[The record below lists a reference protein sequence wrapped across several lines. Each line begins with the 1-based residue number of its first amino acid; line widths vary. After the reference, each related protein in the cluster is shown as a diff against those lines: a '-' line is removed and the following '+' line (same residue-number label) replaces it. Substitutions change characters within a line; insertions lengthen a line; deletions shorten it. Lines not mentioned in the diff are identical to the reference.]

1 MAIVA
6 KPGLLSKQGARK
18 KQGVLCLLM
27 MVVSGAWSCAEF
39 HGTLTI
45 FELLSNGCEAVEATI
60 HLERRARSLVY
71 QEQRRPLFPFG
82 RIRLRPLFNLR
93 L

>member
-1 MAIVA
+1 M
-6 KPGLLSKQGARK
+6 
-18 KQGVLCLLM
+18 GVLCLLM
-27 MVVSGAWSCAEF
+27 LVVSGAWSCAEF

-45 FELLSNGCEAVEATI
+45 FELLSNGCEATI

-71 QEQRRPLFPFG
+71 HEQRRPLFPFG

-93 L
+93 